1 MTRCSFGIH
10 STSIVHLLKAALPVN
25 RQERDHKHLN
35 HFTRR
40 LIEQMKKKRR
50 LHLIKYKPHLQAIL
64 FNSLLCV
71 HSA

>member
-10 STSIVHLLKAALPVN
+10 STSIVYLLKAALPVN

-40 LIEQMKKKRR
+40 LIEQMKKREDY
-50 LHLIKYKPHLQAIL
+50 I
-64 FNSLLCV
+64 
-71 HSA
+71 